1 MRDKDYVKMSAEN
14 RVKLVHA
21 VHLHLTENKHTNKT
35 RTCKATVDRVDWN
48 EIKLEGYTS
57 QELSQCYEEI
67 RNNTRGYRTYNEMFD
82 DIITQA
88 KRGDLVKRP
97 PNPFSLWYQHNFKL
111 YTEKYPGVPTAQ
123 KMKHAANDY
132 AELGVHEKAKWEEE
146 YRESL
151 DQYRIAMGSQPER
164 SIGHS
169 ALPKPP
175 KTPTVLFAED
185 TGRQDYSELSIKKK
199 KKYIL
204 ASMELLKEYR
214 ARVKVLQQKHDDLVD
229 PVKPKSKRYNLSH
242 IEFTYWKSQILGMP
256 QEPGRSIRDHY
267 ATTNNLNP
275 TDAKDCWNDMSNS
288 EKQAVTKQWKKAVA
302 SFEDNF
308 KAWYKSQER
317 WIQEEV
323 LFSKDVPKNL
333 ILVLESD
340 QVDKSKAE
348 KTKKPQRSSSEDE
361 VMAAPPP
368 KKKKKKN
375 KKPPTPVVSAS
386 ESEEEEQDAKMESES
401 DEKEPTPPPSPKKK
415 SKKKKKPV
423 ESSSDS
429 E

>member
-1 MRDKDYVKMSAEN
+1 MREKDYIKMSAEN

-21 VHLHLTENKHTNKT
+21 VHLHLTENKQTNKT
-35 RTCKATVDRVDWN
+35 RTCKATVDRVDWS
-48 EIKLEGYTS
+48 EIQINGYSS

-67 RNNTRGYRTYNEMFD
+67 RNNTRGFRTYNEMFD
-82 DIITQA
+82 DIIAQA
-88 KRGDLVKRP
+88 KKGDLVKRP

-123 KMKHAANDY
+123 KMKYAANDY

-164 SIGHS
+164 SVGHS

-175 KTPTVLFAED
+175 KTPAVLFAED
-185 TGRQDYSELSIKKK
+185 TGRQDYAELSMKKK
-199 KKYIL
+199 KKYIM
-204 ASMELLKEYR
+204 ASMELLKGYR
-214 ARVKVLQQKHDDLVD
+214 EKVKLLKQKHDDLVD
-229 PVKPKSKRYNLSH
+229 PVKPKSKRYTLSH
-242 IEFTYWKSQILGMP
+242 IEFTFWKTQILGIP

-288 EKQAVTKQWKKAVA
+288 EKQAVTKQWKKAVS

-308 KAWYKSQER
+308 KTWYKSQER
-317 WIQEEV
+317 WIQEEL

-333 ILVLESD
+333 ILVLESNQD
-340 QVDKSKAE
+340 AKSKSM
-348 KTKKPQRSSSEDE
+348 KKKPEEVSEEDE
-361 VMAAPPP
+361 FVVPPP

-386 ESEEEEQDAKMESES
+386 ESEDDEQSKIDSGS

-415 SKKKKKPV
+415 TKKKEKA
-423 ESSSDS
+423 SR
-429 E
+429 